1 MPFSALQEKDFFGRQ
16 DELARLYTLYHDAG
30 DGRARS
36 AVLFGPRGIGK
47 TELLKQLFGLLF
59 WRQNNAAPFYYA
71 TNPAL
76 ISASAFSRNYL
87 VRFICQR
94 LAFEKK
100 EQELLYRDGMSI
112 DSLSILVEDRDAA
125 WARDILDQF
134 AQSAG
139 DPAGE
144 LRVALEAPHRSAVST
159 GRPVVVLIDDF
170 HRLRGLHT
178 GGAPDA
184 SLISLFEAP
193 FSYRKAPHLITGNA
207 SEIQELSVLINLERI
222 PIQPLSAEAASSKV
236 ISHLRACGVDSD
248 APALL
253 LSYLGGNPLYL
264 QCVARAA
271 CEKRQPSE
279 QDFWNAYAHELTE
292 GTLAVFWSSVLK
304 GFFPDLGLR
313 RTALSMA
320 YKIYHAGT
328 PLSCKRLA
336 AAFALT
342 EERAEAIAHALY
354 AAGIIRGE
362 FGVFRAVDDEV
373 LRSVVD
379 GLYQK
384 ELLTKSPRE
393 VAQELAPG
401 MTRREDNVVR
411 YDITLPMTKEAE
423 LVAAQCLDQLGKN
436 LRLNQD
442 AVGQLQIAL
451 IEACINAMEHG
462 KSADN
467 KIYVGFAV
475 DKDRLEASIESS
487 GLDFVVQETGEP
499 FGDREVAKTPGR
511 GWGIKLMRRFAD
523 DVRFERTD
531 RGTRIV
537 LVKHIKASADARTE
551 EAADRE

>member
-16 DELARLYTLYHDAG
+16 DELARLYTLFLRAG
-30 DGRARS
+30 DGPVRS

-59 WRQNNAAPFYYA
+59 WRQDRVAPFYYA

-76 ISASAFSRNYL
+76 LSTSAFSRSYL

-134 AQSAG
+134 SQSAG

-144 LRVALEAPHRSAVST
+144 LRVALEAPHRSSLHT
-159 GRPVVVLIDDF
+159 GRPAVVLIDDF
-170 HRLRGLHT
+170 HRLRALQIDGV
-178 GGAPDA
+178 PDPN
-184 SLISLFEAP
+184 LISLFEAP

-222 PIQPLSAEAASSKV
+222 PIQPLGVEPASSKV
-236 ISHLRACGVDSD
+236 VSHLRACGVEGD
-248 APALL
+248 APSLL
-253 LSYLGGNPLYL
+253 LNYLGGNPLYL
-264 QCVARAA
+264 QCFARAA
-271 CEKRQPSE
+271 CEKRSPVE
-279 QDFWNAYAHELTE
+279 QDFWNAYAHEVTA
-292 GTLAVFWSSVLK
+292 GTLALFWSSVLK
-304 GFFPDLGLR
+304 GVFPDLGLR
-313 RTALSMA
+313 KTALSMA
-320 YKIYHAGT
+320 YKIYHTGT

-336 AAFALT
+336 ASFALS
-342 EERAEAIAHALY
+342 EERAEAIAHTLY
-354 AAGIIRGE
+354 NAGIIRGE
-362 FGVFRAVDDEV
+362 FGVFRAMDDEV
-373 LRSVVD
+373 LRAVID
-379 GLYQK
+379 GLYRK
-384 ELLTKSPRE
+384 ELLTKALGDVEQDLVPSLP
-393 VAQELAPG
+393 P
-401 MTRREDNVVR
+401 EDNVIR
-411 YDITLPMTKEAE
+411 YDMTLPMTKEAE
-423 LVAAQCLDQLGKN
+423 LVAAQCLEQLGKN

-462 KSADN
+462 KSAD
-467 KIYVGFAV
+467 KRIYVGFAV
-475 DKDRLEASIESS
+475 DKDRLEASIESA
-487 GLDFVVQETGEP
+487 GRDFVVQETGEP

-511 GWGIKLMRRFAD
+511 GWGIKLMKRFAD
-523 DVRFERTD
+523 DVRFERTN

-537 LVKHIKASADARTE
+537 LVKNLAASAGVHKE
-551 EAADRE
+551 ETAERE